1 VRPFRLPDRADGRD
15 PGDAEIAGFDL
26 TFDIIAPSHGA
37 IWRDDPLQ
45 IVEKYAVWADAY
57 QEDQVTVAY
66 DTMWEG
72 TTKIAHRIA
81 EEINRQSPGT
91 VVKVFNIA
99 KADKNEVMTEVF
111 KSKAIAVGSPTV
123 SNSILSSV
131 AGWMEFLKQ
140 LKFKGKKA
148 AAFGCYGW
156 SGESVKILQ
165 QRLAEAGFEV
175 IGEDIRSQWN
185 PEEDDLAGIPALV
198 TSLIATT

>member
-1 VRPFRLPDRADGRD
+1 
-15 PGDAEIAGFDL
+15 
-26 TFDIIAPSHGA
+26 
-37 IWRDDPLQ
+37 
-45 IVEKYAVWADAY
+45 
-57 QEDQVTVAY
+57 
-66 DTMWEG
+66 
-72 TTKIAHRIA
+72 
-81 EEINRQSPGT
+81 
-91 VVKVFNIA
+91 
-99 KADKNEVMTEVF
+99 
-111 KSKAIAVGSPTV
+111 
-123 SNSILSSV
+123 
-131 AGWMEFLKQ
+131 MEFLKQ